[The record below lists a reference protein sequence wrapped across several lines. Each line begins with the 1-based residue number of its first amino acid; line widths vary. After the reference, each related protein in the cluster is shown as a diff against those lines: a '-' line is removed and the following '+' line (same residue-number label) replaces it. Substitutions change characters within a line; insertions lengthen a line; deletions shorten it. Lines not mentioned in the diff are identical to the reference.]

1 MLAALLVAFSFS
13 PGAHGLPPKPP
24 FAPPRPFFIASM
36 QRIVPVDRL
45 GFNPIETATP
55 VLDDAQ
61 TRLYLAT
68 HDGAVRCIFRGKSSW
83 VVQTGGGVLAA
94 PIVDAESLYVAGGDG
109 WVYAFNRFTGE
120 TRWSVDLNE
129 ELTTS
134 PTLADGKLFVMSSAQ
149 SVTALDAKDGKR
161 LWKFHRDSP
170 GGFTIRG
177 DARPVVANGTVYA
190 GFADGTVA
198 ALGLA
203 DGAAKWSRT
212 VSGVGDYLDVDG
224 IEAPEG
230 DRNIYVASAKAGV
243 LALEASTGDLVW
255 SYALLGA
262 NHVLVSGTRI
272 IAGGRSTVVSLGRAS
287 GKPLWTLN
295 IGKDKYPTQPVVM
308 GGMVLVAADRGSLF
322 VVDAKTG
329 EARGAFDPGTGFSQ
343 PVLAVHGAAWAISN
357 GGALYNIGL
366 AP

>member
-1 MLAALLVAFSFS
+1 MLAALLVAFSFM
-13 PGAHGLPPKPP
+13 PDGHGLPPKVPP
-24 FAPPRPFFIASM
+24 APEKPFFIASM
-36 QRIVPVDRL
+36 QRIVSVDKQ
-45 GFNPIETATP
+45 GFNPIETASP
-55 VLDDAQ
+55 VMDEAQ
-61 TRLYLAT
+61 TRLYMAT
-68 HDGAVRCIFRGKSSW
+68 HDGAIRCVFRGKPSW
-83 VVQTGGGVLAA
+83 TVQTDGGVLAA
-94 PIVDAESLYVAGGDG
+94 PIIDGETLYVAGGDG
-109 WVYAFNRFTGE
+109 VVYALNRFTGE
-120 TRWSVDLNE
+120 KRWSVDLNE
-129 ELTTS
+129 EMTTS

-198 ALGLA
+198 ALNLA
-203 DGAAKWSRT
+203 DGVARWSRT
-212 VSGVGDYLDVDG
+212 VSGVGDYLDVDW
-224 IEAPEG
+224 IEAP
-230 DRNIYVASAKAGV
+230 DSDHNIYVASAKAGV
-243 LALEASTGDLVW
+243 LALDSATGDLVW
-255 SYALLGA
+255 SYALAGA
-262 NHVLVSGTRI
+262 NHVAVAGTRI
-272 IAGGRSTVVSLGRAS
+272 IAGGRSTVVSLGRSS

-295 IGKDKYPTQPVVM
+295 MGKDKYTTQPVVM
-308 GGMVLVAADRGSLF
+308 GGMVLVAIDRGSLF
-322 VVDAKTG
+322 VVDERTG